1 MSGKNLNPINTH
13 VPSKLAK
20 SLGIKSNGS
29 FRRIVDGEF
38 IATKPEEAMIA
49 ASMGIPVASTKK
61 SFDER
66 WNGGKPSDPSTPG
79 YMDMMA
85 NTVVN
90 NLMGTNVQTS
100 DYANSLFGL
109 GPMINP
115 NMGLS
120 RHTSYPQQQL
130 CAPSSLGSFNRG
142 TPMMIQNTVPVVSHT
157 STTPVVSHTTS
168 TTSVVSQT
176 TPVVKSTKS
185 MTSTHIEEE
194 EDYLLQVAIAISKT
208 ETRSYS
214 APPPPMVKEDDDPI
228 QMAIRMSKCCS
239 HCQTQFTS
247 DDAKFCYEC
256 GSRR

>member
-1 MSGKNLNPINTH
+1 MSGKNLTPINTH
-13 VPSKLAK
+13 IPSKLAK
-20 SLGIKSNGS
+20 SLGIKSNGP
-29 FRRIVDGEF
+29 FPRMVDGEF

-61 SFDER
+61 SYDVR

-115 NMGLS
+115 NVGLS
-120 RHTSYPQQQL
+120 RHMSYPQQQL

-157 STTPVVSHTTS
+157 TTSMTPVVSTTP
-168 TTSVVSQT
+168 VVSQT

-185 MTSTHIEEE
+185 MTSTHVEEE
-194 EDYLLQVAIAISKT
+194 EEYLLQVAIAISKT

-247 DDAKFCYEC
+247 DDAKFCCEC

>member
-1 MSGKNLNPINTH
+1 MSGKNLNSINTH

-20 SLGIKSNGS
+20 SLGIKSNGP

-38 IATKPEEAMIA
+38 IATSPEEAMRA
-49 ASMGIPVASTKK
+49 ASMGYRVASTKK

-66 WNGGKPSDPSTPG
+66 WNGGKSSDSSHPG

-100 DYANSLFGL
+100 DYANGLFGL
-109 GPMINP
+109 GQMINP

-120 RHTSYPQQQL
+120 RHMSYPQQQL

-157 STTPVVSHTTS
+157 TTS
-168 TTSVVSQT
+168 TPVVSQT

-185 MTSTHIEEE
+185 MTLTHVEEE
-194 EDYLLQVAIAISKT
+194 EEYLLQVAIAISKT